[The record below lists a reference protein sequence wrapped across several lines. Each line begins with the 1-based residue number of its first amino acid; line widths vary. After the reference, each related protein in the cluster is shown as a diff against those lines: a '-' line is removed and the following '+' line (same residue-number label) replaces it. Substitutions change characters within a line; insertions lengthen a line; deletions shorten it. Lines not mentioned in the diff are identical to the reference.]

1 MTRPPTAPAPALDA
15 LERLVERLRADDID
29 AAIDAGLMDGWPD
42 ACAQV
47 LESDA
52 RDLLLATRARLRTA
66 WAARARFE
74 ARNAR
79 LARRAEVRDASR
91 AAPRPG
97 PAATAATPA
106 TADAPPAHPAL
117 PPKAAE
123 LLARA
128 KARAGTG
135 TS

>member
-1 MTRPPTAPAPALDA
+1 MTRPPTSRTPSLDA

-29 AAIDAGLMDGWPD
+29 AAIDAGLMDDWPD
-42 ACAQV
+42 ACARA

-52 RDLLLATRARLRTA
+52 RDLLLATRARLSTA

-91 AAPRPG
+91 RAPRPG

-106 TADAPPAHPAL
+106 TADAAPTHPAL
-117 PPKAAE
+117 PPKAAA

-128 KARAGTG
+128 KARAGG
-135 TS
+135 ATS